1 MNERVTEQTSPREG
15 GPGPFQPR
23 PQPTAS
29 KGPAGLPLP
38 RVPCGLQPAP
48 APPGGPGT
56 PTSPHKLIWMPVPLL
71 QTALPPPPG
80 PGSQTGA
87 RSPGVPMA
95 TGPDTNSLQ
104 PTVQSHILYANAP
117 AGAGGSIPP
126 HPVQT
131 LPPHPQPLLSA
142 PAWLP
147 DPPPSHETEEAC
159 ALASPAGC
167 GSLRQADWQFGGLLG
182 PPCGHMPAAN
192 YKVTRTHARPR
203 CVAVSP
209 PSCPKQPCLP
219 WGMGGGWSLTSVCWG
234 RQESGSWRVGQTREA
249 WPAAP
254 SLGPRRRSL

>member
-147 DPPPSHETEEAC
+147 DPPHPMRPKRRVPWPHQQDVDHCGRPTGS
-159 ALASPAGC
+159 LGASSDPPAGTC
-167 GSLRQADWQFGGLLG
+167 LQ
-182 PPCGHMPAAN
+182 PP
-192 YKVTRTHARPR
+192 TRSRAHTPVHA
-203 CVAVSP
+203 VW
-209 PSCPKQPCLP
+209 L
-219 WGMGGGWSLTSVCWG
+219 
-234 RQESGSWRVGQTREA
+234 
-249 WPAAP
+249 
-254 SLGPRRRSL
+254 